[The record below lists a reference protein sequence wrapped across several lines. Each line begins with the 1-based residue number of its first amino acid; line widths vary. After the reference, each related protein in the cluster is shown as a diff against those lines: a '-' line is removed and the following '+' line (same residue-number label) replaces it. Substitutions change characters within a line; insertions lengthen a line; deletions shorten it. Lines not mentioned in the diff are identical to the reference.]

1 MVVPVITATRGENV
15 PTVTGA
21 LRRALLAPSL
31 AEVSF
36 AGRGFPVAPSDATE
50 RLEAGPQAVVCGFE
64 WGIDARDLWDIHRRL
79 TMVEPELRGF
89 AVAGAT
95 MAFAIRDAVRGR
107 RNRHL
112 LLGVGHPHIFM
123 GYTGIGFAMARLPQR
138 LWGTLLP
145 DLTGSPYYP
154 ALSWL
159 VVDGYG
165 FDRAYFD
172 TKRWVDEQGRPQPY
186 PWQGSAEYFPRAV
199 DQGIGRALWFIHG
212 AGVEGVAAAVRA
224 FAEDRQPDLWSG
236 VGLAAA
242 YAGGCP
248 RAGSAA
254 LREAAGVH
262 WTELAL
268 GVVLAAKVR
277 SFAGHIPAHTEATA
291 DAILGL
297 TADDAALIVDRTEFE
312 PPTPGGPD
320 GPVPPYEVW
329 RQRIRDDLGKL

>member
-1 MVVPVITATRGENV
+1 VPS
-15 PTVTGA
+15 VTGA
-21 LRRALLAPSL
+21 LRRALLAPTL

-36 AGRGFPVAPSDATE
+36 AGRGFPVAPSAATE
-50 RLEAGPQAVVCGFE
+50 RLEAAAQAVVCGFE

-89 AVAGAT
+89 AVEGTT

-112 LLGVGHPHIFM
+112 MSGVGHSHVFL
-123 GYTGIGFAMARLPQR
+123 GYIGIGFAMARLPRR
-138 LWGTLLP
+138 LWGKLLP

-154 ALSWL
+154 TMSWL

-172 TKRWVDEQGRPQPY
+172 TKRWVDEQRRPQPY
-186 PWQGSAEYFPRAV
+186 PWQGSAAYFPRAV

-212 AGVEGVAAAVRA
+212 ASVEGVARAIRA
-224 FAEDRQPDLWSG
+224 FAEERRPDLWSG

-242 YAGGCP
+242 YAGGCTP
-248 RAGSAA
+248 SGFAD

-262 WTELAL
+262 WSELAL
-268 GVVLAAKVR
+268 GVVFAAKAR
-277 SFAGHIPAHTEATA
+277 TFAGFVPAYTEVAA
-291 DAILGL
+291 DVIVGL
-297 TADDAALIVDRTEFE
+297 TAEDAAEIADQTEVA
-312 PPTPGGPD
+312 PPAPGVPE
-320 GPVPPYEVW
+320 GPVPQYEVW
-329 RQRIRDDLGKL
+329 RQRIRDCLSKL

>member
-1 MVVPVITATRGENV
+1 M

-95 MAFAIRDAVRGR
+95 MAFAIRDAARGR

-112 LLGVGHPHIFM
+112 MLGVGHPHIFT
-123 GYTGIGFAMARLPQR
+123 GYTGIGFAMARLPR
-138 LWGTLLP
+138 RSWGRLLP
-145 DLTGSPYYP
+145 DLAGSPYHP
-154 ALSWL
+154 TLSWL

-172 TKRWVDEQGRPQPY
+172 TKRWVHEQRRPRPY
-186 PWQGSAEYFPRAV
+186 PWQGSAEYFPRAA

-212 AGVEGVAAAVRA
+212 ASVEGVAAAVRA

-236 VGLAAA
+236 VGHAAA
-242 YAGGCP
+242 YAGGCTP
-248 RAGSAA
+248 AQCAA

-268 GVVLAAKVR
+268 GVVLAAKAR
-277 SFAGHIPAHTEATA
+277 TFAGHVPAHTDVAA
-291 DAILGL
+291 GMIVGL
-297 TADDAALIVDRTEFE
+297 TAADAAQIADQTDVE
-312 PPTPGGPD
+312 PPAPG
-320 GPVPPYEVW
+320 VPEGSVPRYEVW
-329 RQRIRDDLGKL
+329 RQRLRDDLSKL